1 MQYFRNICLIL
12 LFAAPNTFAQLNAK
26 LVGQLNPYPGIRN
39 RYADI
44 WGEGRYAYLCSYQ
57 GSNLIIIDISDP
69 RAPKQVGAFEPP
81 GGASLRDAVV
91 LNGIGYFSS
100 DDSKGVFIVDMR
112 DPQNLRQLSNITEA
126 QNGHRSVHELSVSD
140 GYLYEADSRSTRIKV
155 FDVRNPAQPVFKWD
169 IDCQE
174 TGSVHSA
181 LALNGRLYASG
192 LGGKTEIYDV
202 SNVATTLPRR
212 LGVIDSGIGSHSTWP
227 SNDGR
232 ILATCS
238 ERDNGDTR
246 LYDISNP
253 VSPRLLSTIN
263 AASIGVD
270 AFTPHNPVIVGNL
283 LFVAWYQ
290 AGTQVFDITNPTT
303 PVRIGEY
310 DTYSGPRCTN
320 NVCYTGNWGVFPFLG
335 LDRVLLSDMDGGLF
349 VVDFSAAG
357 TGPKTLSAASFN
369 LSAIAPKSIV
379 TAFGANFSS
388 ATRAALTQPLP
399 TELAGLRVSV
409 QDYTGVERAAPLFFV
424 SPTQINY
431 QIPADTKPGPALLK
445 FTTTSDGT
453 VQQGATTIQASAP
466 ALFTTNQTGSGPAI
480 ALDALTYKAGP
491 FLGTLA
497 NGQPNVIVLFG
508 TGLGNDA
515 TDITANVSSSVQA
528 ILSTLPATV
537 LYAGP
542 VPGLTG
548 LNQINL
554 VLPPLLL
561 AGEYRLT
568 VLRNGMP
575 SNEVTLSIR

>member
-1 MQYFRNICLIL
+1 MLYFRNVCLL
-12 LFAAPNTFAQLNAK
+12 LLLAAPHAFAQLNAK
-26 LVGQLNPYPGIRN
+26 LVGQLNPFPGIRN

-44 WGEGRYAYLCSYQ
+44 WGEGPYAYLCSYQ

-69 RAPKQVGAFEPP
+69 SAPRQVGLFEPP

-100 DDSKGVFIVDMR
+100 DDNKGVYIVDVR
-112 DPQNLRQLSNITEA
+112 DPKNLRQLSNITEA
-126 QNGHRSVHELSVSD
+126 QNGHRSVHELSVSE

-192 LGGKTEIYDV
+192 LGGRTEIYAV
-202 SNVATTLPRR
+202 SNVATALPPR
-212 LGVIDSGIGSHSTWP
+212 LGVINSGLGSHSTWP
-227 SNDGR
+227 SNDGKL
-232 ILATCS
+232 LATCS
-238 ERDNGDTR
+238 ERENGDMR
-246 LYDISNP
+246 LYDVSNP
-253 VSPRLLSTIN
+253 ANPRLLSTIT
-263 AASIGVD
+263 AASISLD

-290 AGTQVFDITNPTT
+290 AGTQVFDITDPSN

-320 NVCYTGNWGVFPFLG
+320 NVCYTGNWGVYPFLG

-349 VVDFSAAG
+349 VVDFSTAG
-357 TGPKTLSAASFN
+357 TSPKTLSAASFN
-369 LSAIAPKSIV
+369 FSAITPKSIV
-379 TAFGANFSS
+379 TAFGANFSNT
-388 ATRAALTQPLP
+388 TRTANTLPLP
-399 TELAGLRVSV
+399 TDLAGARVSV
-409 QDYTGVERAAPLFFV
+409 LDYAGIERPAPLFFV

-431 QIPADTKPGPALLK
+431 QIPADTRPGPALVK
-445 FTTTSDGT
+445 FTASDGT
-453 VQQGATTIQASAP
+453 IHQGATTIQANAP
-466 ALFTTNQTGSGPAI
+466 ALFTTGQNGAGPAV
-480 ALDALTYKAGP
+480 ALDALTYRPGP

-515 TDITANVSSSVQA
+515 TDATANVSNSVQA
-528 ILSTLPATV
+528 VLSTLPATV
-537 LYAGP
+537 LYAGA

-548 LNQINL
+548 LNQINI
-554 VLPPLLL
+554 VLPPLLIP
-561 AGEYRLT
+561 GEYRLR
-568 VLRNGMP
+568 VWRNGMP